1 VSNRLYVVGLGFSG
15 LEIAQRAKQAGWS
28 VAGSVTT
35 AEKAARLTAEEG
47 IDAEV
52 LSPDSV
58 RLRAAT
64 HLVSTVAPDASGD
77 PVLPLV
83 RHVPV
88 KWLGYLSTT
97 GVYGDRGG
105 GWVDE
110 SDEPRPGQMRSKWRL
125 DAERDW
131 QSLGRKAN
139 VPVAVFRL
147 PAIYGPGRSA
157 LDQVLGGRA
166 NCVDK
171 PGQMFSRVHTHDI
184 ASAVLAAMNTNVAG
198 TFNVCDD
205 EPCPQHEVIA
215 FACKLLG
222 RSPPTLVPWTEA
234 APKMSEM
241 ARSFYEENRRV
252 KNERIKR
259 ELGVALKFP
268 TYRDGLSAIAA
279 QRKQP

>member
-1 VSNRLYVVGLGFSG
+1 MIGNLYVVGLGFSG
-15 LEIAQRAKQAGWS
+15 LEIARRAQEAGWT

-35 AEKAARLTAEEG
+35 AEKAARLTAEG

-52 LSPDSV
+52 LTPDSA

-64 HLVSTVAPDASGD
+64 HLVTTVAPDSAGD

-83 RHVPV
+83 RHAPV
-88 KWLGYLSTT
+88 KWLGYVSTT

-110 SDEPRPGQMRSKWRL
+110 SDEPRPGQVRSKQRL
-125 DAERDW
+125 DAERAW
-131 QSLGRKAN
+131 QTLGAKAGI
-139 VPVAVFRL
+139 PAAVFRL

-157 LDQVLGGRA
+157 LDQVLEGRA

-184 ASAVLAAMNTNVAG
+184 ASAVLAAMNRNAG
-198 TFNVCDD
+198 EIYNVCDD
-205 EPCPQHEVIA
+205 EPCAQHEVIA

-222 RSPPTLVPWTEA
+222 RPAPTLVPWEDA
-234 APKMSEM
+234 APKMSAM

-252 KNERIKR
+252 KNERMKR
-259 ELGVALKFP
+259 ELGVALKYP

>member
-1 VSNRLYVVGLGFSG
+1 
-15 LEIAQRAKQAGWS
+15 
-28 VAGSVTT
+28 
-35 AEKAARLTAEEG
+35 
-47 IDAEV
+47 V
-52 LSPDSV
+52 LAPDSA

-64 HLVSTVAPDASGD
+64 HLVCTVAPDASGD

-83 RHVPV
+83 RHAPV

-105 GWVDE
+105 NWVDE
-110 SDEPRPGQMRSKWRL
+110 SDEPKPGQTRSKWRL
-125 DAERDW
+125 DAEREW
-131 QSLGRKAN
+131 QTLGRKAN

-157 LDQVLGGRA
+157 LDQVLEGRA
-166 NCVDK
+166 SCVDK
-171 PGQMFSRVHTHDI
+171 PGQMFSRIHIADI
-184 ASAVLAAMNTNVAG
+184 ASAVLSAMGLKAG
-198 TFNVCDD
+198 ETYNVCDD

-222 RSPPTLVPWTEA
+222 RPAPRLVPWEEA

-241 ARSFYEENRRV
+241 ARSFYAENRRV
-252 KNERIKR
+252 RNERMKR
-259 ELGVALKFP
+259 ELGVALTYP
-268 TYRDGLSAIAA
+268 SYRDGLSAIAA